1 VAPGGELSICGFILK
16 AGFSDRQGKMAKEL
30 RRDLA
35 NSESTQRGWYSE
47 GVRSLLLLAR
57 RHRKVFSSVASF
69 DVGAEALRAF
79 AASVLEM
86 RSYPAVQV
94 KG

>member
-1 VAPGGELSICGFILK
+1 MVDLFWCILK
-16 AGFSDRQGKMAKEL
+16 ASRKGKMAKEL

-47 GVRSLLLLAR
+47 GVRSLLLMAR
-57 RHRKVFSSVASF
+57 RHRKVFNAVGSF

-79 AASVLEM
+79 AACVVEM
-86 RSYPAVQV
+86 RSLPVVQV
-94 KG
+94 KRHAA